1 MTSAT
6 GYRATTTPGQVERFD
21 FERRAL
27 RPDDVEV
34 RITHCGVCHTDLHA
48 LGGSAEGRGDVPL
61 VPGPRVR
68 RRGRGRRLGRDALR
82 GR

>member
-48 LGGSAEGRGDVPL
+48 AAADP
-61 VPGPRVR
+61 P
-68 RRGRGRRLGRDALR
+68 RDAATCPSCPATSSSAR
-82 GR
+82 SRPSGRT